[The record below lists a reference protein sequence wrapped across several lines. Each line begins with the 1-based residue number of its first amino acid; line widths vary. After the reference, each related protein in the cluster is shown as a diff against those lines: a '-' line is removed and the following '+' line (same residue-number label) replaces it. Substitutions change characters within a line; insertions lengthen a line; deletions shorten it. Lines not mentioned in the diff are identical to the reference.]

1 MVGLVLL
8 YELVPWWMWLPPLL
22 LVVVPLLAHHGRP
35 KDKPILRPA
44 TVTPRFRKLNADIVL
59 RAYYAAGLGHPEKP
73 GLQVTFGSTMA
84 RDGEGSAVDV
94 DLPYGKGLKD
104 AINAKDSLASGLD
117 VQVSQV
123 FLHRD
128 PTSNRR
134 HRLWVADRDPLAV
147 PVGRTPLLACRQT
160 DIWKPAPFG
169 LDERGQLVTV
179 PLMWNSVLVSA
190 LPRAGKTFSARL
202 LALFAALDP
211 YTMLDV
217 FDFKGSPD
225 WRKFALV
232 ADSCAFGLTPT
243 KDGLPGE
250 IFRATLERIKEDVQD
265 RYRRLSELA
274 DRHPEL
280 CPEGKLT
287 TEARA

>member
-1 MVGLVLL
+1 
-8 YELVPWWMWLPPLL
+8 
-22 LVVVPLLAHHGRP
+22 R
-35 KDKPILRPA
+35 
-44 TVTPRFRKLNADIVL
+44 
-59 RAYYAAGLGHPEKP
+59 
-73 GLQVTFGSTMA
+73 
-84 RDGEGSAVDV
+84 
-94 DLPYGKGLKD
+94 
-104 AINAKDSLASGLD
+104 
-117 VQVSQV
+117 
-123 FLHRD
+123 RD

-147 PVGRTPLLACRQT
+147 PVGRTPLLACRAT

-202 LALFAALDP
+202 LALFCALDP
-211 YTMLDV
+211 YVKMDV

-243 KDGLPGE
+243 KDGLPGD
-250 IFRATLERIKEDVQD
+250 IFRDTLERIKADVQD
-265 RYRRLSELA
+265 RYARLSELA

-287 TEARA
+287 KKLARDPRFGMPVRVLFLDEFQEIWDASEQVAKDIAGLLVSLVKVAPGAGVMLVDSTQRPS

>member
-1 MVGLVLL
+1 
-8 YELVPWWMWLPPLL
+8 MWLPPL
-22 LVVVPLLAHHGRP
+22 VAVGVSLLAHHGHP
-35 KDKPILRPA
+35 KDKPILKPA

-73 GLQVTFGSTMA
+73 GLQVTFGSPMA

-104 AINAKDSLASGLD
+104 AIDAKDSLASGLD

-160 DIWKPAPFG
+160 DIWKPAPLG
-169 LDERGQLVTV
+169 LDERGQLVTLL
-179 PLMWNSVLVSA
+179 LMWHSVLVGA
-190 LPRAGKTFSARL
+190 LPRQGKTWTARL

-211 YTMLDV
+211 YVKLDV
-217 FDFKGSPD
+217 FDAAGKPD

-232 ADSCAFGLTPT
+232 ATRAHS
-243 KDGLPGE
+243 GLPPPVT
-250 IFRATLERIKEDVQD
+250 AC
-265 RYRRLSELA
+265 RRRSCS
-274 DRHPEL
+274 R
-280 CPEGKLT
+280 
-287 TEARA
+287 R